1 MGFVMD
7 GLDPEPYDRAYTDRQ
22 LVRRISSYFRD
33 KLPLMGLVAGIIVLN
48 SIMDTVLPILISG
61 GIDTLAKGRDMAEA
75 GLLIGGI
82 LVAGALS
89 WAFNYGRQWLTAQAV
104 GDVVLKLRT
113 DVFAGVLGRDLSFYD
128 EYRSGKIVSRVTGDT
143 EDFSNVVTLTLNLMS
158 QSLLLVIL
166 TGVLLV
172 INTRLTLLAL
182 IIAPLIL
189 ACALGFRRIARL
201 TIQHSRRAG
210 ATVNAAVQEAM
221 SGITV
226 AKNFRQEGRIYGEFR
241 GVNAQAYAMNLR
253 SGFVFSAIFPL
264 LVTVAGL
271 GTTVVVYFGGNDVLD
286 GHVSAGQWFLFI
298 QAISL
303 FWFPLTSLASFWSQ
317 FQQGL
322 AAGERVFALI
332 DAAPRLHQTGNAPVP
347 TLAGRIEFRDLT
359 FRYNEQE
366 TVLDGFTL
374 TIPAGQTVAL
384 VGHTGAG
391 KSTLG
396 KLVARFYEYQ
406 AGELLIDGR
415 DIRSFD
421 LPAYRRHLGVVPQVP
436 FLFSGTVADNIRY
449 AQPSATDAQV
459 AAIAAQVGG
468 GDWLAALPAGLAT
481 DVGEGGRALS
491 LGQRQLIALAR
502 VLLQDPAILI
512 LDEATASVD
521 PLTEA
526 QIQEGLDL
534 LRRRRTA
541 IIIAHRLSTI
551 READRIIVLDHGRIL
566 EEGSHADLMA
576 QAGPYAHLYNTYFRH
591 QSPDYQPGSGF
602 VPVSRPLPALA
613 AEQVA

>member
-61 GIDTLAKGRDMAEA
+61 GIDTLAKGRDMAGA

-332 DAAPRLHQTGNAPVP
+332 TAETRRCGGDVADGLLAAISWIGRHLPVYSINLVLATATDLWALRYP
-347 TLAGRIEFRDLT
+347 ATNELYVLARPAGRTGTGGRLDLRGSRLRASAGDLAT
-359 FRYNEQE
+359 RPAVVVASEKMNNDRGWRP
-366 TVLDGFTL
+366 LD
-374 TIPAGQTVAL
+374 P
-384 VGHTGAG
+384 
-391 KSTLG
+391 
-396 KLVARFYEYQ
+396 
-406 AGELLIDGR
+406 GELLHIASYLTVTSSTVFPDGP
-415 DIRSFD
+415 D
-421 LPAYRRHLGVVPQVP
+421 H
-436 FLFSGTVADNIRY
+436 
-449 AQPSATDAQV
+449 
-459 AAIAAQVGG
+459 
-468 GDWLAALPAGLAT
+468 
-481 DVGEGGRALS
+481 
-491 LGQRQLIALAR
+491 
-502 VLLQDPAILI
+502 VLTLQDLDPPA
-512 LDEATASVD
+512 AS
-521 PLTEA
+521 
-526 QIQEGLDL
+526 
-534 LRRRRTA
+534 
-541 IIIAHRLSTI
+541 S
-551 READRIIVLDHGRIL
+551 
-566 EEGSHADLMA
+566 
-576 QAGPYAHLYNTYFRH
+576 QAAG
-591 QSPDYQPGSGF
+591 G
-602 VPVSRPLPALA
+602 V
-613 AEQVA
+613 